1 VCFFFVGLGL
11 GPRNR
16 IDDGFDI
23 GMKDSVRMGG
33 VVGPT
38 NVGPIN
44 SRTNM
49 LANFSLKI
57 FVCVCVSFFFYIE
70 LKKKLQIKID

>member
-1 VCFFFVGLGL
+1 
-11 GPRNR
+11 
-16 IDDGFDI
+16 
-23 GMKDSVRMGG
+23 MGG

-70 LKKKLQIKID
+70 LKKKAANKNRLIYIWLSLIG